1 VKHPTREVAK
11 ERAHALH
18 TGRLGDDIDNRFS
31 SALHQIKSSAIPS
44 QKGADGTHHG
54 SVRPC
59 LFGLLLI
66 SSAIATSNWTRIDVS
81 GIPDDRPVFLLVA
94 SSVQTSFNLNQRPVF
109 ESPVSFISE
118 FWLILRCSA
127 R

>member
-1 VKHPTREVAK
+1 MKA
-11 ERAHALH
+11 
-18 TGRLGDDIDNRFS
+18 IDNRFS

-66 SSAIATSNWTRIDVS
+66 SSASATSNWTRIDVS

-109 ESPVSFISE
+109 ESHTTTRRGVDASSTPGRVVSP
-118 FWLILRCSA
+118 
-127 R
+127 